1 MRLAFP
7 AIGGVEIQRIARP
20 LSTAMLHLG
29 GILFFAMLMALGAFV
44 RIPLPWTP
52 VPVTLQTFF
61 VLLSGAALGGLAG
74 GAAQFVYLG
83 IGLAGVPVFAG
94 AVGGMDVLRAATAGY
109 LLAFPL
115 AAGVVGMMVK
125 ERGTSIARLLAAM
138 IIGNLLILSLGTL
151 HLALFLNYNLGHAF
165 QLGFLPFLGGDAAK
179 LVAAVSCTCWLRR
192 LSS

>member
-7 AIGGVEIQRIARP
+7 AITGVEIQRVARP
-20 LSTAMLHLG
+20 VNTAILHLA
-29 GILFFAMLMALGAFV
+29 GILLFAMLMALGAFV

-52 VPVTLQTFF
+52 VPMTLQTFF
-61 VLLSGAALGGLAG
+61 VLLSGAALGGLGG

-83 IGLAGVPVFAG
+83 IGLAGVPLFAG
-94 AVGGMDVLRAATAGY
+94 ALGGMDVLRAATAGY
-109 LLAFPL
+109 LVAFPL

-138 IIGNLLILSLGTL
+138 IIANLIILTLGTL
-151 HLALFLNYNLGHAF
+151 HLALFLNYNLSHAF

-179 LVAAVSCTCWLRR
+179 LIAAASCTCWLRR
-192 LSS
+192 LKS